1 MTDDVFTYR
10 FDRRPEVIV
19 FAEEAEFKDTYGG
32 DENIVLLEA
41 HHLVPDGNPSDT
53 VLIFMH
59 PVGAGAYLPMVG
71 ALARA
76 GHHVIYCNSRYRT
89 GDMALIMEKVVLDLA
104 ACVRHAKEQLG
115 YEKVVL
121 AGWSGGGSLSLF
133 YQAEAEDPTVT
144 ATPAGEPP
152 DLTAAG
158 LIPADGILLL
168 AAHVSRAHT
177 LTEWLD
183 ASILDESDPT
193 RRDHELDLFDPTN
206 PNQPPYSDDFVLRYR
221 EAQVERNRRITA
233 WVREKLAELN
243 PPGSARP
250 AEFGF
255 VVHGTMAD
263 PRLFDGALDP
273 SEREIGWSYL
283 GDPQVVND
291 GPVGLARFC
300 SLRSWLSQWS
310 YDESNADGV
319 ACAERVT
326 VPGLVIGNMADVA
339 CTPSHHRRLFAALGS
354 EDKQQHEIA
363 GATHYY
369 IGQRDELAESVSIC
383 SAWLHARDLA

>member
-1 MTDDVFTYR
+1 
-10 FDRRPEVIV
+10 
-19 FAEEAEFKDTYGG
+19 
-32 DENIVLLEA
+32 
-41 HHLVPDGNPSDT
+41 
-53 VLIFMH
+53 
-59 PVGAGAYLPMVG
+59 MVG

-89 GDMALIMEKVVLDLA
+89 GDMAVIMEKVVLDLA

-133 YQAEAEDPTVT
+133 YQAEAEDPSVT

-158 LIPADGILLL
+158 LIPADGIMLL

-183 ASILDESDPT
+183 ASILDETDPT
-193 RRDHELDLFDPTN
+193 KRDHELDVFDPSN
-206 PNQPPYSDDFVLRYR
+206 PNQPPYSDDFILRYR
-221 EAQVERNRRITA
+221 EAQVARNRRITA

-243 PPGSARP
+243 PPGAAKP
-250 AEFGF
+250 VELGF

-263 PRLFDGALDP
+263 PRLFDGELEP

-283 GDPQVVND
+283 GDPEVVND

-310 YDESNADGV
+310 YDDSNADGV
-319 ACAERVT
+319 ACAARVS

-339 CTPSHHRRLFAALGS
+339 CTPSHHRRLFDALGS
-354 EDKQQHEIA
+354 QDKQQHEIP

-383 SAWLHARDLA
+383 SAWLHERDLG